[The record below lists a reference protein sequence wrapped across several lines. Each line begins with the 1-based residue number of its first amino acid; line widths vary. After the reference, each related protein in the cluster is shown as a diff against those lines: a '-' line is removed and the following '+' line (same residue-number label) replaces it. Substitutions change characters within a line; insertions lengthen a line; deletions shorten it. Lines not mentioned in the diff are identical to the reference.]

1 MRFITDVSIQKKLIR
16 VIMLTSGIALAL
28 ACVLF
33 AIYNFTMFRIGEVRE
48 LTSLAEIVG
57 NNSSAALVFDDPQT
71 GKDVLRSLQTDN
83 RIEAAAVYD
92 ANGKIFA
99 FFNRNDSDPNIFL
112 SKSDS
117 SADSFTLNKLNITLP
132 IQLNNDTIGTIRI
145 ISHHKSLPKLLGE
158 NGLIVFIVLII
169 SSIAAFLVSKKLESM
184 ISGPIMH
191 LSDKVSQV
199 SVDRDYSIRATK
211 TTQDEMGNLIDK
223 FNEMLDRIQEQ
234 EIALQGVNDRLE
246 DQVEERTAKLKTAI
260 SLAER
265 AKIEAEKANQAKSE
279 FLSRMSHELRTP
291 MNAILGFTQM
301 MLKDTQTPLHE
312 IHQTDANHIIKA
324 GKHLLELINEVLDL
338 SRIES
343 GQFSVS
349 NENNQLKDI
358 IEEVLEIIEPTAKKH
373 KIKLVYEM
381 DQFENSIVFAD
392 SVRLKQ
398 VILNL
403 LSNGIK
409 YNNPNGSVQVLKEI
423 AEDKQAFRLKF
434 IDTGP
439 GIPEDKLNDIF
450 EPFNRLEADKTAIEG
465 TGIGLSICKKLMEMM
480 GGNLNVKSVVG
491 VGSEFFIEIPIGQ
504 ANKNKSVTTIFPQE
518 LETSYPEVSHGE
530 TILALYI
537 EDNVDNLAL
546 LERLVSEIP
555 ALKLISAPRAKIGIE
570 LAQTHL
576 PNIVLMDIN
585 MPEMDGFEALE
596 RLQALEETSGIPVI
610 AVSANAMQKD
620 IEKAEQA
627 GFNGYITK
635 PIEVQNFLSVISKT
649 LGKQI
654 TTTD

>member
-33 AIYNFTMFRIGEVRE
+33 AIYNFAMFRIGEVRE

-57 NNSSAALVFDDPQT
+57 NNSSAALVFDDSQT
-71 GKDVLRSLQTDN
+71 AKDILNSLQMDD

-92 ANGKIFA
+92 KNEKIFA
-99 FFNRNDSDPNIFL
+99 SFNDNQSEPNVFL
-112 SKSDS
+112 SKSNS
-117 SADSFTLNKLNITLP
+117 SVNSFTIQKLDIELP
-132 IQLNNDTIGTIRI
+132 IRLHGETIGTIRI
-145 ISHHKSLPKLLGE
+145 ISRQKSLIKLLGE
-158 NGLIVFIVLII
+158 NGLIVFIVLIV
-169 SSIAAFLVSKKLESM
+169 SSIVAYLVSKKLESM
-184 ISGPIMH
+184 ISSPILH

-199 SVDRDYSIRATK
+199 SIDRDYSIRATK
-211 TTQDEMGNLIDK
+211 TTQDEMGNLIDR

-260 SLAER
+260 SEAER

-301 MLKDTQTPLHE
+301 MLKDTQNPLNE

-324 GKHLLELINEVLDL
+324 GKHLLELINEILDL

-349 NENNQLKDI
+349 NKNYHLGDI
-358 IEEVLEIIEPTAKKH
+358 MEEVLEIINPTATKH
-373 KIKLVYEM
+373 NIQLACDMKQFKDVY
-381 DQFENSIVFAD
+381 VFAD

-409 YNNPNGSVQVLKEI
+409 YNNPNGSVKVIKEI
-423 AEDKQAFRLKF
+423 SKDKQTIRLKF
-434 IDTGP
+434 IDTGA
-439 GIPEDKLNDIF
+439 GIPSDKLKDIF

-465 TGIGLSICKKLMEMM
+465 TGIGLSICEKLMEMM
-480 GGNLNVKSVVG
+480 GGNLKAESVVG
-491 VGSEFFIEIPIGQ
+491 VGSEFSIEIPIGQ
-504 ANKNKSVTTIFPQE
+504 PVENRDRVIPSPREPELSNLEANNAGS
-518 LETSYPEVSHGE
+518 
-530 TILALYI
+530 ILALYI
-537 EDNVDNLAL
+537 EDNAENLAL
-546 LERLVSEIP
+546 VERMISEIP
-555 ALKLISAPRAKIGIE
+555 AIKLISATRAKIGIE
-570 LAQTHL
+570 LAKAHR
-576 PNIVLMDIN
+576 PDIVLMDIN
-585 MPEMDGFEALE
+585 MPEMDGFQALE
-596 RLQALEETSGIPVI
+596 RLQSLEETNRIPVV
-610 AVSANAMQKD
+610 AVSANAMEKD
-620 IEKAEQA
+620 IEKAKQA
-627 GFNGYITK
+627 GFNDYITK
-635 PIEVQNFLSVISKT
+635 PIEIQNFISVISQT
-649 LGKQI
+649 LGQEVKI
-654 TTTD
+654 A